1 MTPESSPENYQS
13 KQSPSSNGEMN
24 STFSPGLNANQAQN
38 NNIGSP
44 SNLGSPNFPLNVQ
57 NYPLHSNVASS
68 NF

>member
-13 KQSPSSNGEMN
+13 KQSPSSNGGEMN
-24 STFSPGLNANQAQN
+24 STFSPGLNNPAQN
-38 NNIGSP
+38 NAAGSP
-44 SNLGSPNFPLNVQ
+44 SNLGSPSFPLNVQ